1 MRHTNKQSEAQ
12 GFPAKLRFL
21 NRSFLH
27 YALICTIGLIVY
39 SNTFSVPFQ
48 WDEVGYIQGNPIVK
62 NLHYFSEPSSA
73 KGLPYYDAFVRRYI
87 SYLSFAIDYK
97 IHGFHVIG
105 YHIVNIS
112 IHLLNALLVYF
123 FVNLIFKTP
132 FLNQSRIRDNS
143 KLIALF
149 AALLF
154 VSHPLQ
160 TMAVTY
166 IYQRLASLI
175 TFFYLLSLVFYSMA
189 RLSESTVSRYTSYGL
204 SVFFAV
210 CAMKTK
216 ENAFTLPFVITLY
229 EFFFFSGP
237 VRKRVLTLFPIFLT
251 LLIIPVT
258 VINIHNTTGNLVGAM
273 DSATKIPN
281 ALSRGAYLLVQ
292 FKALATYLSLLF
304 FPVGQNVI
312 YDFPVSLSFFDIRVI
327 FPFLLLIG
335 ILLFGIY
342 LFLRSKGTDCNFRVV
357 AFGIFWFFIA
367 HSIESS
373 IFPLELLAQEYRM
386 YLPSVGIFMGMST
399 GIFLMFNKLRSREM
413 IAFSV
418 IAVIIL
424 FLSVTT
430 YARNIVWQ
438 NSISLWEDV
447 VRKSPNAL
455 KGHLNLAAAYAEKG
469 LIDQAIEQYRA
480 TLSIK
485 PDFYDVYVDLG
496 LCYAEKGFIDKAIEQ
511 YNITLSIKPND
522 SYAHYAMGCA
532 YYKKGVTDKAI
543 EEFKAALRANPRF
556 AKAHVN
562 LGIAYAQSGA
572 LDKAIEHFKSATELE
587 IDLAE
592 AHYNLGIGYEK
603 TGSLDKAGEHLKIA
617 AGLKPDYVSAY
628 NNFTR
633 SVYKNDLAG
642 QSIPQHQ
649 TDLKLNPYNAKAH
662 LKLGN
667 IFFKQGLLD
676 KAIEEYHSAIKLDSA
691 SVEAHYNLGVA
702 LHDKNLPDQAIEQY
716 KIAIRLNPG
725 FGKAY
730 ENLGI
735 AYARKG
741 LMDKAIEYFQIA
753 VKLDPGNS
761 FFRDNLARAN
771 ALKKSG
777 NKMQNSTISKM
788 K

>member
-1 MRHTNKQSEAQ
+1 MRHTNKQPEAQ
-12 GFPAKLRFL
+12 GLPAQLMFL
-21 NRSFLH
+21 NRPFLH
-27 YALICTIGLIVY
+27 CALICAIGLIIY

-48 WDEVGYIQGNPIVK
+48 WDEVGHIQGNPIVK

-73 KGLPYYDAFVRRYI
+73 KELPYYDAFVQRYI

-97 IHGFHVIG
+97 IHGSHVTG

-123 FVNLIFKTP
+123 LVNLIFMTP

-166 IYQRLASLI
+166 IYQRLASLV
-175 TFFYLLSLVFYSMA
+175 TFFYLLSLVSYTTA

-216 ENAFTLPFVITLY
+216 ENAFTLPFVITLF

-237 VRKRVLTLFPIFLT
+237 ARKRVLTLFPLFLT
-251 LLIIPVT
+251 ILIIPLT
-258 VINIHNTTGNLVGAM
+258 AINIDNTHGNLVGAI
-273 DSATKIPN
+273 DSATKSTDV
-281 ALSRGAYLLVQ
+281 LTRGAYLLVQ
-292 FKALATYLSLLF
+292 FQALTTYLRLLF
-304 FPVGQNVI
+304 FPVGQNLI
-312 YDFPVSLSFFDIRVI
+312 YDFPGSLSFFDIKVI

-342 LFLRSKGTDCNFRVV
+342 LFLRSKGTDCTFRVV

-373 IFPLELLAQEYRM
+373 IFPLKMLAQEYRM
-386 YLPSVGIFMGMST
+386 YLPSVGVFIGIST
-399 GIFLMFNKLRSREM
+399 GIFLIFNKLRNREM
-413 IAFSV
+413 TVFSV

-438 NSISLWEDV
+438 NRISLWEDV
-447 VRKSPNAL
+447 VRKSPNAIQ
-455 KGHLNLAAAYAEKG
+455 GHLNLAAAYTEKG
-469 LIDQAIEQYRA
+469 LIDKAIEQYR
-480 TLSIK
+480 TCLSIE
-485 PDFYDVYVDLG
+485 PGFYYVNVNLG
-496 LCYAEKGFIDKAIEQ
+496 LCYAKQGFIDKAIEQ
-511 YNITLSIKPND
+511 YNLTLSIKPED
-522 SYAHYAMGCA
+522 SFARYAMGLA
-532 YYKKGVTDKAI
+532 YYKKGLTGKAM

-556 AKAHVN
+556 AEAHVN

-572 LDKAIEHFKSATELE
+572 LDKAIEHFKSATELKV
-587 IDLAE
+587 DLAE
-592 AHYNLGIGYEK
+592 AHYNLGMGYVK

-633 SVYKNDLAG
+633 SVYKNNPAG
-642 QSIPQHQ
+642 QSKP
-649 TDLKLNPYNAKAH
+649 
-662 LKLGN
+662 
-667 IFFKQGLLD
+667 
-676 KAIEEYHSAIKLDSA
+676 
-691 SVEAHYNLGVA
+691 
-702 LHDKNLPDQAIEQY
+702 
-716 KIAIRLNPG
+716 
-725 FGKAY
+725 
-730 ENLGI
+730 
-735 AYARKG
+735 
-741 LMDKAIEYFQIA
+741 
-753 VKLDPGNS
+753 
-761 FFRDNLARAN
+761 
-771 ALKKSG
+771 
-777 NKMQNSTISKM
+777 
-788 K
+788 